1 MITINIYKTWG
12 AGESITFSTPDLG
25 LVTTELLNWKGSL

>member
-1 MITINIYKTWG
+1 MITINIYETWG
-12 AGESITFSTPDLG
+12 AGDSITFSTLVLG